1 MSEKPYEVIG
11 PGGSSVKGSLSYKD
25 ACELADILQD
35 ETRDEYH
42 VVEQPV
48 CENVKE
54 VIREYVDNQRSFP
67 SAFEHQEAG
76 NHYASLGIQPNE
88 YILKNNLGW
97 NAGNIVKYVS
107 RAERKGLAVDYKKI
121 IHYAAMELEGKYGI
135 RSRIEYSE

>member
-1 MSEKPYEVIG
+1 MAYEVIG

-48 CENVKE
+48 CENVKKAVQDYLYSE
-54 VIREYVDNQRSFP
+54 QSFP

-76 NHYASLGIQPNE
+76 NHYASLGIQPNK
-88 YILKNNLGW
+88 YIKANKLGW
-97 NAGNIVKYVS
+97 NEGHIVKYVS
-107 RAERKGLAVDYKKI
+107 RAKHKGGAVDYKKI
-121 IHYAAMELEGKYGI
+121 IHYAQMELEDTYGV